1 MTTGGYQGERT
12 GVRMQNASGG
22 YADSG
27 GAVQRDDDPAVS
39 YEGAVPGT
47 PVLSRSGTEIGTLEH
62 VLEVPELGLFDGI
75 VIATD
80 WGLRF
85 IGADQI
91 KVITIR
97 HIRCRIDD
105 AEAARLPPPDGSPV
119 YRVNVLEEI
128 GDSLHA
134 LLGRRSHPPHGPG
147 EEPTVQCGP
156 GWSAPAGGAARSS
169 AGGGCH
175 CQPAAP
181 PGLPGTGTSACP
193 VTGQPSG
200 VQAIGRTCTQR
211 HHCRRRRRSGT
222 PGPSG
227 CRPGIHTPSP
237 GRSCPDRRPGPPCRP
252 RSSCPC
258 PADRRRGR

>member
-1 MTTGGYQGERT
+1 MTTGGYQGGRT
-12 GVRMQNASGG
+12 GVRMQNASGS
-22 YADSG
+22 YPDSG

-62 VLEVPELGLFDGI
+62 VLEAPEPGLFDGI

-91 KVITIR
+91 EVITIR

-128 GDSLHA
+128 GDSLHEQ
-134 LLGRRSHPPHGPG
+134 LGRMFHRPHWTG
-147 EEPTVQCGP
+147 E
-156 GWSAPAGGAARSS
+156 
-169 AGGGCH
+169 
-175 CQPAAP
+175 
-181 PGLPGTGTSACP
+181 
-193 VTGQPSG
+193 
-200 VQAIGRTCTQR
+200 
-211 HHCRRRRRSGT
+211 
-222 PGPSG
+222 
-227 CRPGIHTPSP
+227 
-237 GRSCPDRRPGPPCRP
+237 
-252 RSSCPC
+252 
-258 PADRRRGR
+258 